1 MKGIRVFLT
10 GFLFL
15 ALYSARGQ
23 DVIRFR
29 PHLDE
34 EEYMIRTDSVS
45 ELYRYYFGELD
56 ELYGDEASMM
66 YMESNPHYFRLF
78 LPVAFYHSPSKEFF
92 KMDLDTVILKDPW
105 RERKDILTYY
115 DPFEIAARK
124 KKTSDQALFAL
135 YLERADLV
143 VTTEER
149 IRKLRGFQGNP
160 MEKRPKRNV
169 IDFFRVDLP
178 DEPQFTEVEIIIRNP
193 NFWIRNGEF
202 SIQMSQNYISDNWYN
217 GGESNNAFTSYLK
230 LTANYNDKK
239 KVQFDN
245 MLEMKLGFNTSP
257 SDTVH
262 KFLVNYDLFR
272 ITSKLGI
279 QAASHWYYTLSGEF
293 NTQLFNSY
301 KANDQTLVSAIFAP
315 ANLLLAIGI
324 DYKLKNDKIDLS
336 VILSPGAYN
345 VRYVGN
351 SKVNETNFGLKEGRK
366 FLHDIGS
373 KFQTTLTWKIIPS
386 IKYETRIYYFTNY
399 EKIETEWEN
408 TFDFEL
414 NKYLSTK
421 LFVHTRFYDDI
432 ARKEGQ
438 SRIEVKELL
447 SFGISYKW

>member
-1 MKGIRVFLT
+1 M
-10 GFLFL
+10 
-15 ALYSARGQ
+15 
-23 DVIRFR
+23 IRFW

-34 EEYMIRTDSVS
+34 EQYMIRTDSVS
-45 ELYRYYFGELD
+45 ELYRYYFGNLD
-56 ELYGDEASMM
+56 ELYRDEASIM
-66 YMESNPHYFRLF
+66 YTESDPRYFRMFIPLT
-78 LPVAFYHSPSKEFF
+78 FYHSPSREFF
-92 KMDLDTVILKDPW
+92 KLELDTLLVKDPW
-105 RERKDILTYY
+105 KERKEILTYY

-124 KKTSDQALFAL
+124 KRTSDQALFAL
-135 YLERADLV
+135 YLDRADLI
-143 VTTEER
+143 VTTEDR
-149 IRKLRGFQGNP
+149 IKRLRGFQERP

-169 IDFFRVDLP
+169 IDLFRADLP
-178 DEPQFTEVEIIIRNP
+178 DGPRFTEVDMVIRKP
-193 NFWIRNGEF
+193 NFWVRSGEF
-202 SIQMSQNYISDNWYN
+202 SVQMTQNYISDNWYK

-230 LTANYNDKK
+230 LNANYNDKE

-245 MLEMKLGFNTSP
+245 MLEMKLGFNTLP

-262 KFLVNYDLFR
+262 KYLINSDLFR

-301 KANDQTLVSAIFAP
+301 KANDPKLVSAIFAP
-315 ANLLLAIGI
+315 ANLLFAIGM
-324 DYKLKNDKIDLS
+324 DYKLKNNKIDLS

-345 VRYVGN
+345 IRYVGN
-351 SKVNETNFGLKEGRK
+351 SKVDETKFGLEEGKK

-373 KFQTTLTWKIIPS
+373 KFQTTLTWKIISS
-386 IKYETRIYYFTNY
+386 IRYETRIYYFTNY

-408 TFDFEL
+408 TFDFAL

-438 SRIEVKELL
+438 GRVEVKELL